1 MPDKRNRRITIG
13 LLLLLAAAAAGV
25 YWIWNNPPFGRP
37 LPIQSLISEQA
48 TPASALTEAE
58 STPEFTATPEVKAA
72 IPAESAAEDA
82 EVLPALPLQESA
94 QAKGSQTLHQTEP
107 AVEQAPCSATDAIT
121 VAVLGLDEN
130 EQTDAI
136 RLMRLD
142 FTQERVSVVSIPRD
156 FWVPIVD
163 MQEHGIEYGRINSTY
178 AYGEYLDGAGRGIE
192 SFAKN
197 MQANFGVSFDHYLVL
212 HFEDIEKYIDLI
224 GGVDVTLDQPVFD
237 RERQFSAGEHHF
249 NGETAVLFMRMREGD
264 SDFYRV
270 RRQSLVLTAF
280 YNKVMHELNLWQ
292 QVKLAVTII
301 SDRSIQ
307 TDFSVKDAYALACLA
322 GRIESEDVDFIE
334 IPSDLYHP
342 MTTNRGASVIIPH
355 EGVAG
360 FLQSVMDGSYAGGE

>member
-1 MPDKRNRRITIG
+1 M
-13 LLLLLAAAAAGV
+13 
-25 YWIWNNPPFGRP
+25 
-37 LPIQSLISEQA
+37 
-48 TPASALTEAE
+48 
-58 STPEFTATPEVKAA
+58 
-72 IPAESAAEDA
+72 
-82 EVLPALPLQESA
+82 
-94 QAKGSQTLHQTEP
+94 
-107 AVEQAPCSATDAIT
+107 T

-142 FTQERVSVVSIPRD
+142 FAQERVSVVSIPRD

-163 MQEHGIEYGRINSTY
+163 MQEHGIEYGRINATY
-178 AYGEYLDGAGRGIE
+178 GYGEYFNGDGGGIE
-192 SFAKN
+192 SFGKN

-212 HFEDIEKYIDLI
+212 HFTDIEKYIDLI

-249 NGETAVLFMRMREGD
+249 DGETAVIFMRMREGD

-270 RRQSLVLTAF
+270 RRQSLILTAF
-280 YNKVMHELNLWQ
+280 YKKVMHELNLWQ
-292 QVKLAVTII
+292 QVKLGLAII

-307 TDFSVKDAYALACLA
+307 TDFSAKDAYALACLA
-322 GRIESEDVDFIE
+322 SRIQSEDVAFIE

-355 EGVAG
+355 AGVAG
-360 FLQSVMDGSYAGGE
+360 FLQSVMDGSYEGGE

>member
-1 MPDKRNRRITIG
+1 MSTKRKKGLTIS
-13 LLLLLAAAAAGV
+13 LFLLLLAVAAGL

-37 LPIQSLISEQA
+37 LPIQSLIAGESTSAIILAETVPTPELTASPEAEAALPAENPTEVPSTHESPRAEEGQVLPSSEPAIEQA
-48 TPASALTEAE
+48 RC
-58 STPEFTATPEVKAA
+58 STA
-72 IPAESAAEDA
+72 
-82 EVLPALPLQESA
+82 
-94 QAKGSQTLHQTEP
+94 
-107 AVEQAPCSATDAIT
+107 DAIT

-178 AYGEYLDGAGRGIE
+178 AYGEYFDGAGRGIE

-249 NGETAVLFMRMREGD
+249 DGETAVIFMRMREGD

-322 GRIESEDVDFIE
+322 GRIESEDVAFIE

>member
-13 LLLLLAAAAAGV
+13 LLLLLAAALAGI
-25 YWIWNNPPFGRP
+25 YWIWNNPPFGKP

-58 STPEFTATPEVKAA
+58 STPEFTATPEVEAA
-72 IPAESAAEDA
+72 LPAENPTEVPSTHESPRAE
-82 EVLPALPLQESA
+82 EGQVLPS
-94 QAKGSQTLHQTEP
+94 SEP
-107 AVEQAPCSATDAIT
+107 AIEQARCSTADAIT

-142 FTQERVSVVSIPRD
+142 FAQERVSVVSIPRD

-163 MQEHGIEYGRINSTY
+163 MQEHGIEYGRINATY
-178 AYGEYLDGAGRGIE
+178 GYGEYFNGDGGGIE
-192 SFAKN
+192 SFGKN

-212 HFEDIEKYIDLI
+212 HFTDIEKYIDLI

-249 NGETAVLFMRMREGD
+249 DGETAVLFMRMREGD

-270 RRQSLVLTAF
+270 RRQSLILTAF
-280 YNKVMHELNLWQ
+280 YKKVMHELNLWQ

-307 TDFSVKDAYALACLA
+307 TDFSAKDAYALACLA
-322 GRIESEDVDFIE
+322 GRIDSADVAFIE

-355 EGVAG
+355 EGVAT
-360 FLQSVMDGSYAGGE
+360 FLQSVMDGSLEK